1 MMGRRRPSWGRAF
14 LFASILLLALVGAPA
29 AQSLRPVDVEL
40 VLAIDCSYS
49 VDAGEFEL
57 QRTGLA
63 EAFINPA
70 VLAAILAGE
79 HKAIGVTVVEWS
91 GAGAQAVAVP
101 WTTVHDAAS
110 AVALAARIEA
120 VPRLTQEGATS
131 ISSMIEFGLTLFEA
145 NRLAGVRRVIDI
157 SADGRNNTGHRIGA
171 VVPLAMILGVTVN
184 GLAILNEV
192 PTLYFYFE
200 QQVIS
205 GPDAFVMEAND
216 YGHYA
221 VAFVMEANDYGH
233 YAVAILRKLIRE
245 IGYPAVS

>member
-1 MMGRRRPSWGRAF
+1 MRDRRRLPRGRA
-14 LFASILLLALVGAPA
+14 LCFASILFFGLAGTPA
-29 AQSLRPVDVEL
+29 AQSSRVVDLEL

-57 QRTGLA
+57 QRIGLA

-91 GAGAQAVAVP
+91 GAGTQAVVIP
-101 WTTVHDAAS
+101 WTTVHDVAS

-131 ISSMIEFGLTLFEA
+131 ISSMIEFGLALFDA
-145 NRLAGVRRVIDI
+145 NRLVGVRRVIDI

-171 VVPLAMILGVTVN
+171 VVPLARILGVTVN

-192 PTLYFYFE
+192 ATLHYYFE

-216 YGHYA
+216 YA
-221 VAFVMEANDYGH
+221 H

>member
-1 MMGRRRPSWGRAF
+1 MTGGRGLTGSRAF
-14 LFASILLLALVGAPA
+14 LLASIVFLGLGGTPA
-29 AQSLRPVDVEL
+29 AETLRAVDVEL

-91 GAGAQAVAVP
+91 GAGTQAVVVP
-101 WTTVHDAAS
+101 WTTVHDVAS
-110 AVALAARIEA
+110 AVALAARIET

-131 ISSMIEFGLTLFEA
+131 ISSMIEFGLALFDA

-157 SADGRNNTGHRIGA
+157 SADGRNNTGNRVGA
-171 VVPLAMILGVTVN
+171 VVPLARILGVTVN
-184 GLAILNEV
+184 GLAILNEI
-192 PTLYFYFE
+192 PTLHYYFE

-216 YGHYA
+216 YA
-221 VAFVMEANDYGH
+221 H

>member
-1 MMGRRRPSWGRAF
+1 MRDRRRRPRGRA
-14 LFASILLLALVGAPA
+14 LRVASILFFGLAGTPA
-29 AQSLRPVDVEL
+29 AQSSRLVDLEL

-63 EAFINPA
+63 EAFVNPA

-79 HKAIGVTVVEWS
+79 HSAIGVTVVEWS
-91 GAGAQAVAVP
+91 GAGAQAVVVP
-101 WTTVHDAAS
+101 WTTVYDATS

-120 VPRLTQEGATS
+120 LPRLTQEGATS
-131 ISSMIEFGLTLFEA
+131 ISSMIEFGLALFDA
-145 NRLAGVRRVIDI
+145 NRLTGVRRVIDI
-157 SADGRNNTGHRIGA
+157 SADGRNNTGRRIGA
-171 VVPLAMILGVTVN
+171 VVPLARILGVTVN

-192 PTLYFYFE
+192 PTLHFYFE

-216 YGHYA
+216 YA
-221 VAFVMEANDYGH
+221 H

-245 IGYPAVS
+245 IGYPAIS

>member
-1 MMGRRRPSWGRAF
+1 MRNRRRRPRGRV
-14 LFASILLLALVGAPA
+14 LRFASILFFGLAGTPA
-29 AQSLRPVDVEL
+29 AQSSRLVDLEL

-57 QRTGLA
+57 QRIGLA

-70 VLAAILAGE
+70 VLAAILTGE

-91 GAGAQAVAVP
+91 GAGTQAVVIP

-131 ISSMIEFGLTLFEA
+131 ISSMIEFGLALFDA

-157 SADGRNNTGHRIGA
+157 SADGRNNTGRRIGSVA
-171 VVPLAMILGVTVN
+171 PLAMILGVTVN
-184 GLAILNEV
+184 GLAILNEI
-192 PTLYFYFE
+192 PTLNFYFE

-216 YGHYA
+216 Y
-221 VAFVMEANDYGH
+221 EH

>member
-1 MMGRRRPSWGRAF
+1 MRDRRRHPRGRA
-14 LFASILLLALVGAPA
+14 LRFASILFCSLAGLAGTSA
-29 AQSLRPVDVEL
+29 AQSSRVVDLEL
-40 VLAIDCSYS
+40 VLTIDCSYS

-57 QRTGLA
+57 QKIGLA

-91 GAGAQAVAVP
+91 GAGAQTVVVP

-120 VPRLTQEGATS
+120 VPRVTQEGATS
-131 ISSMIEFGLTLFEA
+131 ISSMIEFGLALFDA

-157 SADGRNNTGHRIGA
+157 SADGRNNTGRKIGA

-184 GLAILNEV
+184 GLAILNEI
-192 PTLYFYFE
+192 PTLHFYFE

-205 GPDAFVMEAND
+205 GPDAFVMKAND
-216 YGHYA
+216 YQ
-221 VAFVMEANDYGH
+221 H

-245 IGYPAVS
+245 IGYPAIS